1 MTIDGSAVLVT
12 GGSSG
17 IGQAIVRQIRDAGGR
32 VAVLDVEVRDGDG
45 DVALACDVADEK
57 SVVEAV
63 ATATD
68 RLSGLDLAFLNA
80 GVGGFAPLLAMTV
93 DEWDRT
99 HDVNLR
105 GTFLCL
111 RECAR
116 AMVASGTGGSIV
128 ITGSVSGFLADRNM
142 AHYNS
147 SKAGVV
153 QLARIAAAELGPRGI
168 RVNVIAPG
176 TTDTPLFARTDAVPG
191 YREALTT
198 RTPLGAVGSADDVA
212 AAAVALAQLRWVTG
226 QVLVADGGVSLR
238 SPIDIAEFLVPTATD
253 ATGTTAGGPR

>member
-1 MTIDGSAVLVT
+1 MT
-12 GGSSG
+12 
-17 IGQAIVRQIRDAGGR
+17 RGGR
-32 VAVLDVEVRDGDG
+32 VAVLDLEARDGDG

-80 GVGGFAPLLAMTV
+80 GVGALAPLLAMSA

-99 HDVNLR
+99 HDVNLPR
-105 GTFLCL
+105 NL
-111 RECAR
+111 RASGSAR
-116 AMVASGTGGSIV
+116 AMASGTGGSIV

-153 QLARIAAAELGPRGI
+153 
-168 RVNVIAPG
+168 
-176 TTDTPLFARTDAVPG
+176 
-191 YREALTT
+191 
-198 RTPLGAVGSADDVA
+198 
-212 AAAVALAQLRWVTG
+212 
-226 QVLVADGGVSLR
+226 R
-238 SPIDIAEFLVPTATD
+238 SPGSPQPSS
-253 ATGTTAGGPR
+253 GPGASG